1 MTDSEPSLVEDTEDP
16 QKRGRPPGS
25 RVKPIAEGGRSAS
38 AYRQARLDDVE
49 FPPRRKFLR
58 RDASPRP
65 KSRRRKQ
72 KRSGRKIGRPRN
84 PALELRFKPTLEQRS
99 IVQLLAGYAI
109 PQERICKAIR
119 NWRTRRP
126 IDVSTLN
133 KHFEAELEAGRAE
146 VDQMLAHGL
155 SKRLREANMTAL
167 IWVSKNVWGW
177 ADRVEQDG
185 KSAVDL
191 SIQIKPDDLP
201 RLLKEHD
208 LPPCLLGRDVPAI
221 DEPVLIGNGRDRD
234 VDRHGDENVTHGA
247 GSDP

>member
-1 MTDSEPSLVEDTEDP
+1 MTDSEPLLDEGTEAP
-16 QKRGRPPGS
+16 GKRGRPPGS

-38 AYRQARLDDVE
+38 AYRQARLDEVE

-84 PALELRFKPTLEQRS
+84 PALELRFQPTLEQRE
-99 IVQLLAGYAI
+99 IVQLLSGYAI

-119 NWRTRRP
+119 NPYTKRP
-126 IDVSTLN
+126 ISVETLTER
-133 KHFEAELEAGRAE
+133 FEHELEAGKAE
-146 VDQMLAHGL
+146 VDQLLAHGL
-155 SKRLREANMTAL
+155 SKRLREANLTAL
-167 IWVSKNVWGW
+167 IWVSKNRWGW

-185 KSAVDL
+185 KVAADL
-191 SIQIKPDDLP
+191 TIAIKPEELP
-201 RLLKEHD
+201 KLLERHG

-221 DEPVLIGNGRDRD
+221 GEPRLIGNGRERD
-234 VDRHGDENVTHGA
+234 VTHDN